1 MKLRGEI
8 LRKGTHIGALI
19 IPIIFLTLERTTA
32 LWIVSIGAAAAI
44 TIDLLRIYNRGFR
57 KFIYKF
63 IGDVYRRWEVK
74 RLGGS
79 SYILVAAALSL
90 FLFDENI
97 AALVMTYIILGDT
110 AAVFIGTLWGR
121 HKIYN
126 HRNSDG
132 SVRQK
137 TAEGTI
143 AFFIISALGALFI
156 PEIPLLWKISGAALA
171 TLVELGSFFIDDNF
185 SVPIVVGIVL
195 QLSIYGH
202 LVASV

>member
-8 LRKGTHIGALI
+8 LRKGTHIAALI
-19 IPIIFLTLERTTA
+19 VPIMFITLDRITA
-32 LWIVSIGAAAAI
+32 LWIVSVGAVVAI

-57 KFIYKF
+57 KFIYRF
-63 IGDVYRRWEVK
+63 IGDVYRRWEVN

-110 AAVFIGTLWGR
+110 AAVFVGTLWGR
-121 HKIYN
+121 HKIYK

-137 TAEGTI
+137 TVEGTF
-143 AFFIISALGALFI
+143 AFFIISIIGAFFI
-156 PEIPLLWKISGAALA
+156 SGIPILWKIIGAALA

-185 SVPIVVGIVL
+185 SVPIIVGVVL
-195 QLSIYGH
+195 QLGIYGH
-202 LVASV
+202 FIAPI